1 VATDARERLIAD
13 SQFGAGNI
21 IVATIHYAPAT
32 WFLGLSKTTPNEDG
46 SNFTEPV
53 GLGYGR
59 VSVANDAASAKFGAA
74 VTSAG
79 VTTKANAAKF
89 TYANPSG
96 LWGLLLEYGWFTALT
111 GGIPEYT
118 HPLDVPITVQSGNT
132 PVEFDVGQL
141 VMVWD

>member
-1 VATDARERLIAD
+1 MATDARERLIAD

-21 IVATIHYAPAT
+21 TVSTIVYAPTT
-32 WFLGLSKTTPNEDG
+32 WYLGLSKTTPNEDG
-46 SNFTEPV
+46 TNFTEPV

-59 VSVANDAASAKFGAA
+59 VTVLNNFTNFQLA
-74 VTSAG
+74 VTSLG
-79 VTTKANAAKF
+79 VTTKANGAKF

-96 LWGLLLEYGWFTALT
+96 LWGLLTDYGWFTTLT

-118 HPLDVPITVQSGNT
+118 HQLDVPITVQNGNT
-132 PVEFDVGQL
+132 PVEFDIGQL